1 MKGVLG
7 NDDGWSILFALTVIP
22 GIFQV
27 PKILILRIRYHNTGV
42 DIILNTLLNILVFL
56 NTSGSHLAILS

>member
-27 PKILILRIRYHNTGV
+27 PKQNLNGTYEGYYFKQTGMEYFDFLIH
-42 DIILNTLLNILVFL
+42 
-56 NTSGSHLAILS
+56 